1 MSEGNPMESRTF
13 DGIGNGSTITDFADQ
28 ASRRRGRRKLVLIV
42 DDQEPLR
49 VMMGWFLRKNGFRVL
64 LAGTSDAALRIFER
78 FSRPIDLLITDIQL
92 PKSSGFDL
100 AEAFASARP
109 TLPVLFISGALTEE
123 DPEVRR
129 RISPG
134 RDFLAKPFSPKVLE
148 TKVGDMLA
156 VSNDVRGVAGPAPF
170 RWSAFEAC

>member
-1 MSEGNPMESRTF
+1 MESRTF
-13 DGIGNGSTITDFADQ
+13 DGIGNGSTITDSGDQ